1 MISMKCSGRAVLDTA
16 GKGAYYIGLTDS
28 FVGESPVAKIG
39 FVSLGCPKNQVDS
52 EVMIGLLEKENHE
65 ITPDAAQAEVM
76 VVNTCSFIN
85 DAKKESIQAILEAAH
100 LKEAGKCRRLIITGC
115 LPERY
120 APEMRAEFPEADV
133 FLGTNQITEIV
144 RAVGG
149 MNVPLPDSYGRS
161 DAKLFLYD
169 HKMPRSLIGPKYSAY
184 MKIAEGCNHACAFC
198 VIPKIRGR
206 FRSRS
211 LPSLVNEARRLAA
224 EGVKEITLVAQ
235 DTTGYGADL
244 GMKDGLAGLLEALD
258 TVKSIEWIRFL
269 YAYPDAV
276 SDRLIRVINESEKI
290 CRYID
295 MPLQHA
301 SAAVLKSMRR
311 GGSRTQLARMIER
324 IRRNIPGVVLRT
336 TFIVGFPGETGNNF
350 RELRDF
356 CREME
361 FDRMGVFAYSDE
373 EDTPAFE
380 LRPKI
385 SARTAKARQRIL
397 MEQQAKIAARKNREL
412 VGKEFRILVEG
423 PSTESDL
430 LLQGRLESQAP
441 EIDGVCLIN
450 DSKVEG
456 IGIGDFRTIKITKAI
471 GHDLLGTIVN

>member
-1 MISMKCSGRAVLDTA
+1 
-16 GKGAYYIGLTDS
+16 
-28 FVGESPVAKIG
+28 VAKIG
-39 FVSLGCPKNQVDS
+39 FISLGCPKNQVDS
-52 EVMIGLLEKENHE
+52 EVMIGLLENARHE
-65 ITPDAAQAEVM
+65 ITADATQADVM
-76 VVNTCSFIN
+76 IVNTCSFIN
-85 DAKKESIQAILEAAH
+85 DAKKESIQAVLEAAQ
-100 LKEAGKCRRLIITGC
+100 LKETGKCRRLIITGC

-120 APEMRAEFPEADV
+120 AAEMRGEFPEADV
-133 FLGTNQITEIV
+133 FLGTNQIPEIV

-149 MNVPLPDSYGRS
+149 EDVPPPDSYGRS

-169 HKMPRSLIGPKYSAY
+169 HTMPRSLIGPKYSAY
-184 MKIAEGCNHACAFC
+184 IKIAEGCNHACAFC

-211 LPSLVNEARRLAA
+211 IPSLVKEARQLAA
-224 EGVKEITLVAQ
+224 GGVKEITLVAQ

-244 GMKDGLAGLLEALD
+244 GMKDGLADLLEALEK
-258 TVKSIEWIRFL
+258 VKGIEWIRFL
-269 YAYPDAV
+269 YTYPDAV
-276 SDRLIRVINESEKI
+276 GDRLIHIINESEKI

-301 SAAVLKSMRR
+301 SHAVLKSMRR
-311 GGSRTQLARMIER
+311 GGSRAQLARMIER
-324 IRRNIPGVVLRT
+324 IRRNIPGVTLRT
-336 TFIVGFPGETGNNF
+336 TFIVGFPGETANDF
-350 RELRDF
+350 RELSDF

-361 FDRMGVFAYSDE
+361 FDRMGVFTYSDE
-373 EDTPAFE
+373 EDASAFE

-450 DSKVEG
+450 DSEIEG
-456 IGIGDFRTIKITKAI
+456 IESGDFRTIRVTKAM
-471 GHDLLGTIVN
+471 GHDLLGTVIYDNKMSSMREGMRHGRKSVSAVLP

>member
-1 MISMKCSGRAVLDTA
+1 MAK
-16 GKGAYYIGLTDS
+16 
-28 FVGESPVAKIG
+28 VGFI
-39 FVSLGCPKNQVDS
+39 SLGCPKNQVDS
-52 EVMIGLLEKENHE
+52 EVMIGLLEKAHHE
-65 ITPDAAQAEVM
+65 ITPDASEAEVM
-76 VVNTCSFIN
+76 IVNTCSFIN
-85 DAKKESIQAILEAAH
+85 DAKKESIQAILEAAR
-100 LKEAGKCRRLIITGC
+100 LKETGKCRRLIITGC

-120 APEMRAEFPEADV
+120 ASEMRAEFPEADV
-133 FLGTNQITEIV
+133 ILGINQITEIV

-149 MNVPLPDSYGRS
+149 TEVPLPDSYGRS
-161 DAKLFLYD
+161 DARLFLYD
-169 HKMPRSLIGPKYSAY
+169 HKMPRRLIGPNYSAY
-184 MKIAEGCNHACAFC
+184 IKIAEGCDHSCAFC
-198 VIPKIRGR
+198 VIPRIRGR

-211 LPSLVNEARRLAA
+211 IPSLEKEARRLAA
-224 EGVKEITLVAQ
+224 GGVKEITLVAQ

-244 GMKDGLAGLLEALD
+244 GMKDGLADLLETLD
-258 TVKSIEWIRFL
+258 KVKGIEWIRFL
-269 YAYPDAV
+269 YTYPDSV
-276 SDRLIRVINESEKI
+276 SDKLIRVINESEKI

-311 GGSRTQLARMIER
+311 GGSRASLARMIDR
-324 IRRNIPGVVLRT
+324 IRKNIPGVTLRT
-336 TFIVGFPGETGNNF
+336 TFIVGFPGETGNDF

-361 FDRMGVFAYSDE
+361 FDRMGVFTYSDE

-423 PSTESDL
+423 PSAESDL

-441 EIDGVCLIN
+441 EIDGVSLIN
-450 DSKVEG
+450 DSDVEG
-456 IGIGDFRTIKITKAI
+456 INSGDFRIIRITKAM
-471 GHDLLGTIVN
+471 GHDLLGTIIK